1 MAIEEDKIKDL
12 IEAYE
17 GYQEDCASV
26 HSAVARG
33 REALYKTVIADLK
46 KLLPRKTIADL
57 EVSDYGDLTGTIVE
71 YAGVKGVI
79 LGGSEDTVV
88 LFTFADTCVVYT
100 DPALVYVLDEDRIWD
115 EMGRIL

>member
-17 GYQEDCASV
+17 DYQEDCASV

-57 EVSDYGDLTGTIVE
+57 DVSHFSELTGTIVE
-71 YAGVKGVI
+71 YAGMKGVL
-79 LGGSEDTVV
+79 LGGSCDVV
-88 LFTFADTCVVYT
+88 TLFTFADTCVVYA
-100 DPALVYVLDEDRIWD
+100 DPSLVYALDEDRIWD
-115 EMGRIL
+115 EAGIIL

>member
-1 MAIEEDKIKDL
+1 MDIEEDKIKDL

-46 KLLPRKTIADL
+46 KLLPRKSIADL
-57 EVSDYGDLTGTIVE
+57 GVSDYDDLTGTIVE
-71 YAGVKGVI
+71 YGGKRGVL
-79 LGGSEDTVV
+79 LGGSND
-88 LFTFADTCVVYT
+88 LAMSFTFSDRYVNWS
-100 DPALVYVLDEDRIWD
+100 DPHLVFPLDEDRVWD
-115 EMGRIL
+115 EAGIVL